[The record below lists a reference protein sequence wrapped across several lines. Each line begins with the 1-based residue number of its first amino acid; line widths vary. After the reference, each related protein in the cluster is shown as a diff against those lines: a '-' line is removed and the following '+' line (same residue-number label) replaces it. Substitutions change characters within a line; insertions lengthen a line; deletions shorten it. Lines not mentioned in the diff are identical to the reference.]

1 MRHLTDHRRVG
12 LIPKGTSCVRTAR
25 AAFTLVELLVVIAII
40 GILVSLLL
48 PAIQAAREAARRTQ
62 CKNNLRQIGVAMHTY
77 HDAQKKFPMGGLEW
91 RPFGNT
97 TKRQLAWSLF
107 LLPYVEEANLFKSID
122 ATKAFDHADNAVA
135 AATVLNVYLCPS
147 SRRTEQL
154 SEGRGGCDYGGM
166 YGERIVRPNNPPRG
180 LMVYDKA
187 YAARNVVDG
196 LSKTI
201 IVAEDSQFIDGQWI
215 NGKNLFDQ
223 AYAINAAPAGENDM
237 RSEHG
242 GGAQAVLAD
251 SSVHF
256 LREDLDLPTLA
267 ALCTRAEGDQVGTY

>member
-1 MRHLTDHRRVG
+1 MRSMSFHRRIRPT
-12 LIPKGTSCVRTAR
+12 LARTSRAPHAR
-25 AAFTLVELLVVIAII
+25 RAFTLVELLVVIAII
-40 GILVSLLL
+40 GILVALLL

-62 CKNNLRQIGVAMHTY
+62 CKNNLRQIGVAMHTF
-77 HDAQKKFPMGGLEW
+77 HDAQRKFPMGGLEW

-107 LLPYVEEANLFKSID
+107 LLPYVEEQNLFKSID
-122 ATKAFDHADNAVA
+122 CTKTFDHADNAAA

-154 SEGRGGCDYGGM
+154 PEGRGGCDYGGM
-166 YGERIVRPNNPPRG
+166 YGERIVRPNSPPRG
-180 LMVYDKA
+180 IMIYDKA
-187 YAARNVVDG
+187 YAARHVSDG

-201 IVAEDSQFIDGQWI
+201 IVAEDSQFVDGQWI

-242 GGAQAVLAD
+242 GGAQCALAD
-251 SSVHF
+251 GSVHF
-256 LREDLDLPTLA
+256 LREDIDLPTLA
-267 ALCTRAEGDQVGTY
+267 ALCTRAEGDTVANY